1 MAKRFYRYFPWL
13 FIFMELL
20 VLYGGLALLIMLS
33 GKYPLDASS
42 LTIEA
47 GLLGVIWVLLV
58 LFRKDYKLA
67 RTSTYS
73 DTLKQF
79 LSSFLWVILIFFLL
93 REQLVGS
100 YGEEISFYIYVLAL
114 SFLAFF
120 RVGVHL
126 SLRRYRMSGR
136 NYRKAVIVGK
146 DDWSTRLAQTLK
158 ENKALGIKFL
168 GYYENNSRGEDT
180 LGNIHSFFRQVRQ
193 GTIDLVYL
201 SQDIPADLVRK
212 IVDHAD
218 ENHIKVKIIPG
229 SQLQWDKALSFS
241 RYGSFVVVNLNEI
254 PLDRWGNRL
263 FKRVFDIC
271 FALFVLVFLMS
282 WLSPLLALLI
292 KLESKGPV
300 FFFQK
305 RTGANNQEFQCIKF
319 RTMLNNPWADTRQAV
334 KNDPRVTRTGAFL
347 RRFSLDELPQF
358 INVLKGE
365 MSVVGPRP
373 HTVPMNQLFKKQIYK
388 YDNRHRIKPG
398 ITGLAQVLGF
408 RGEISHHWQIRSRVR
423 LDYFY
428 IRNWSF
434 FLDLTI
440 VYKTMGELIARREE
454 VY

>member
-1 MAKRFYRYFPWL
+1 
-13 FIFMELL
+13 MELL

-180 LGNIHSFFRQVRQ
+180 LGNIHSFFRQVPQ

-319 RTMLNNPWADTRQAV
+319 RTMLNNPQADTRQAV

>member
-1 MAKRFYRYFPWL
+1 
-13 FIFMELL
+13 MELL

>member
-1 MAKRFYRYFPWL
+1 
-13 FIFMELL
+13 MELL

-47 GLLGVIWVLLV
+47 GLLGVIWVMLV

-305 RTGANNQEFQCIKF
+305 RTGANNQEFECIKF

>member
-1 MAKRFYRYFPWL
+1 
-13 FIFMELL
+13 MELL

-180 LGNIHSFFRQVRQ
+180 LGNIHSFFRQIRQ

-271 FALFVLVFLMS
+271 FALFVLVCLMS

-373 HTVPMNQLFKKQIYK
+373 HTVPMNQVFKKQIYK